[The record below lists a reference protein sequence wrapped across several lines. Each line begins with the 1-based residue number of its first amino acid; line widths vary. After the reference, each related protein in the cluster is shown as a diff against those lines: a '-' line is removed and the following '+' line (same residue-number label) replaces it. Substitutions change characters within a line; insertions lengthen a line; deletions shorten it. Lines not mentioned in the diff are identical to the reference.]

1 MKRRDLVLAG
11 PSLFV
16 GSLGL
21 SLPSIVHS
29 QSTVVKFGQSASLT
43 GGQSDYGKDVRDGIN
58 AAFAAANKAE
68 GSKGLRLELVTLD
81 DGGDKERC
89 KQNVKTLIDQ
99 GASALVGLTSGAA
112 AEAALPLV
120 EDAQIAL
127 LGTASGNM
135 GIRAAKLTSTYHVR
149 AGYDDEYRRMVQYVK
164 DYGFTRV
171 GYVYLKDTTQAN
183 QLAMNA
189 ALEAVGVKPT
199 VTVALDRNAK
209 GFEAEAKQLLDG
221 KLDCVLFTTNAGP
234 ITKIVDLM
242 HAGRYPGLYFSSSF
256 AGQVLI
262 DDMSKK
268 GISVIMTQVVPRPH
282 QVAVPLVKQYQADIA
297 ALGGGARVGYTSLE
311 GYIAGLVAAEAA
323 RTAAKNG
330 GTGRAKLK
338 EALAGLRTDFGGYK
352 INFAGSSSRT
362 ASRFVE
368 VVALD
373 RYGRVIG

>member
-11 PSLFV
+11 PGLLL
-16 GSLGL
+16 GGLGL
-21 SLPSIVHS
+21 TVPAAVRA
-29 QSTVVKFGQSASLT
+29 QATVVKFGQSASLS
-43 GGQSDYGKDVRDGIN
+43 GGQSTYGKDVQDGIA
-58 AAFAAANKAE
+58 AAFAAANKVE
-68 GSKGLRLELVTLD
+68 GSKGLRFELVTLD

-89 KQNVKTLIDQ
+89 KQNVKTLVDQ
-99 GASALVGLTSGAA
+99 GVSAVVGLTSGAA
-112 AEAALPLV
+112 AEAALPV
-120 EDAQIAL
+120 FEEAQVAM

-135 GIRAAKLTSTYHVR
+135 GIRAAKLTTAFHVR
-149 AGYDDEYRRMVQYVK
+149 AGYDEEYRRMVQYVK

-183 QLAMNA
+183 QLAMTA

-209 GFEAEAKQLLDG
+209 GFEAEARQLVDG

-234 ITKIVDLM
+234 INQIVDLM
-242 HAGRYPGLYFSSSF
+242 HAARYPGLYFSSSF

-262 DDMSKK
+262 DDMAKK

-282 QVAVPLVKQYQADIA
+282 QIALPVVKQYQADLA
-297 ALGGGARVGYTSLE
+297 AVNGARVGYTSFE
-311 GYIAGLVAAEAA
+311 GYIAGVVAVEAA
-323 RTAAKNG
+323 RAAARNG
-330 GTGRAKLK
+330 GTNKARLK
-338 EALAGLRTDFGGYK
+338 EALAGLRTDLGGYK
-352 INFAGSSSRT
+352 INFTGSSTRT

>member
-1 MKRRDLVLAG
+1 LKRRNLVLAG
-11 PSLFV
+11 PGLLL
-16 GSLGL
+16 GGLGL
-21 SLPSIVHS
+21 TVPAAVCA
-29 QSTVVKFGQSASLT
+29 QSTVVKFGQSASLS
-43 GGQSDYGKDVRDGIN
+43 GGQSAYGKDVQDGIA
-58 AAFAAANKAE
+58 AAFAAANKVE
-68 GSKGLRLELVTLD
+68 GSKGLRFELVTLD

-89 KQNVKTLIDQ
+89 KQNVKTLVDQ
-99 GASALVGLTSGAA
+99 GVSAVVGLTSGAA
-112 AEAALPLV
+112 AEAALPV
-120 EDAQIAL
+120 FEEAQVAM

-135 GIRAAKLTSTYHVR
+135 GIRAAKLTTAFHVR
-149 AGYDDEYRRMVQYVK
+149 AGYDEEYRRMVQYVK

-183 QLAMNA
+183 QLAMTA

-209 GFEAEAKQLLDG
+209 GFEAEARQLVDG

-234 ITKIVDLM
+234 INQIVELM
-242 HAGRYPGLYFSSSF
+242 HAARYPGLYFSSSF

-262 DDMSKK
+262 DDMAKK

-282 QVAVPLVKQYQADIA
+282 QIALPVVKQYQADLA
-297 ALGGGARVGYTSLE
+297 AVNGARVGYTSFE
-311 GYIAGLVAAEAA
+311 GYIAGLVAVEAA
-323 RTAAKNG
+323 RAAARNG
-330 GTGRAKLK
+330 GTNKARLK
-338 EALAGLRTDFGGYK
+338 EALAGLRTDLGGYK
-352 INFAGSSSRT
+352 INFTGSSTRT

>member
-11 PSLFV
+11 PGLLL
-16 GSLGL
+16 GGLGL
-21 SLPSIVHS
+21 TVPAAVRA
-29 QSTVVKFGQSASLT
+29 QATVVKFGQSASLS
-43 GGQSDYGKDVRDGIN
+43 GGQSAYGKDVQDGVA
-58 AAFAAANKAE
+58 AAFAAANKVE
-68 GSKGLRLELVTLD
+68 GSKGLRFELVTLD

-89 KQNVKTLIDQ
+89 RQNVKTLVDQ
-99 GASALVGLTSGAA
+99 GVSAVVGLTSGAA
-112 AEAALPLV
+112 AEAALPV
-120 EDAQIAL
+120 FEEAQVAM

-135 GIRAAKLTSTYHVR
+135 GIRAAKLTTAFHVR
-149 AGYDDEYRRMVQYVK
+149 AGYDEEYRRMVQYVK

-183 QLAMNA
+183 QLAMTA

-209 GFEAEAKQLLDG
+209 GFEAEARQLLDG

-234 ITKIVDLM
+234 INQIVDLM
-242 HAGRYPGLYFSSSF
+242 HAARYPGLYFSSSF

-262 DDMSKK
+262 DDMAKK

-282 QVAVPLVKQYQADIA
+282 QIALPVVKQYHADLA
-297 ALGGGARVGYTSLE
+297 AVNGARVGYTSFE
-311 GYIAGLVAAEAA
+311 GYIAGLVAVEAA
-323 RTAAKNG
+323 RAAARNG
-330 GTGRAKLK
+330 GTNKARLK
-338 EALAGLRTDFGGYK
+338 EALAGLRTDLGGYK
-352 INFAGSSSRT
+352 INFTGSSTRT

>member
-1 MKRRDLVLAG
+1 MKRRNLVLAG
-11 PSLFV
+11 PGLLL
-16 GSLGL
+16 GGLGL
-21 SLPSIVHS
+21 TVPAAVRA
-29 QSTVVKFGQSASLT
+29 QSTVVKFGQSASLS
-43 GGQSDYGKDVRDGIN
+43 GGQSAYGKDVQDGIA
-58 AAFAAANKAE
+58 AAFAAANKVE
-68 GSKGLRLELVTLD
+68 GSKGLRFELVSLD

-89 KQNVKTLIDQ
+89 KQNVKTLVDQ
-99 GASALVGLTSGAA
+99 GVSAVVGLTSGAA
-112 AEAALPLV
+112 AEAALPV
-120 EDAQIAL
+120 FEEAQVAM

-135 GIRAAKLTSTYHVR
+135 GIRAAKLTTAFHVR
-149 AGYDDEYRRMVQYVK
+149 AGYDEEYRRMVQYVK

-183 QLAMNA
+183 QLAMTA

-209 GFEAEAKQLLDG
+209 GFEAEARQLVDG

-234 ITKIVDLM
+234 INQIVELM
-242 HAGRYPGLYFSSSF
+242 HAARYPGLYFSSSF

-262 DDMSKK
+262 DDMAKK

-282 QVAVPLVKQYQADIA
+282 QIALPVVKQYHADLA
-297 ALGGGARVGYTSLE
+297 AVNGARVGYTSFE
-311 GYIAGLVAAEAA
+311 GYIAGVVAVEAA
-323 RTAAKNG
+323 RAAARNG
-330 GTGRAKLK
+330 GTNKARLK
-338 EALAGLRTDFGGYK
+338 EALAGLRTDLGGYK
-352 INFAGSSSRT
+352 INFTGSSTRT

>member
-11 PSLFV
+11 PGLLL
-16 GSLGL
+16 GGLGL
-21 SLPSIVHS
+21 TVPAAVRA
-29 QSTVVKFGQSASLT
+29 QSTVVKFGQSASLS
-43 GGQSDYGKDVRDGIN
+43 GGQSAYGKDVQDGIA
-58 AAFAAANKAE
+58 AAFAAANKVE
-68 GSKGLRLELVTLD
+68 GSKGLRFELVTLD

-89 KQNVKTLIDQ
+89 KQNVKTLVDQ
-99 GASALVGLTSGAA
+99 GVSAVVGLTSGAA
-112 AEAALPLV
+112 AEAALPV
-120 EDAQIAL
+120 FEEAQVAM

-135 GIRAAKLTSTYHVR
+135 GIRAAKLTTAFHVR
-149 AGYDDEYRRMVQYVK
+149 AGYDEEYRRMVQYVK

-183 QLAMNA
+183 QLAMTA

-209 GFEAEAKQLLDG
+209 GFEAEARQLLDG

-234 ITKIVDLM
+234 INQIVDLM
-242 HAGRYPGLYFSSSF
+242 HAARYPGLYFSSSF

-262 DDMSKK
+262 DEMAKK

-282 QVAVPLVKQYQADIA
+282 QIALPVVKQYHADLA
-297 ALGGGARVGYTSLE
+297 AVNGARVGYTSFE
-311 GYIAGLVAAEAA
+311 GYIAGLVAVEAA
-323 RTAAKNG
+323 RAAARNG
-330 GTGRAKLK
+330 GTNKARLK
-338 EALAGLRTDFGGYK
+338 EALAGLRTDLGGYK
-352 INFAGSSSRT
+352 INFTGSSTRT

>member
-1 MKRRDLVLAG
+1 MKRRNLVLAG
-11 PSLFV
+11 PGLLV
-16 GSLGL
+16 GGLGL
-21 SLPSIVHS
+21 TLPLAARA
-29 QSTVVKFGQSASLT
+29 QSAVVKFGQSASLT
-43 GGQSDYGKDVRDGIN
+43 GGQAAYGKDVQDGIA

-68 GSKGLRLELVTLD
+68 GAKGLRFELVTLD

-99 GASALVGLTSGAA
+99 GVSALLGLTSGAA
-112 AEAALPLV
+112 AEAAVPLS
-120 EDAQIAL
+120 EEAQIAM

-135 GIRAAKLTSTYHVR
+135 GIRSPKFTTAYHVR
-149 AGYDDEYRRMVQYVK
+149 AGYDEEYRRMVQYVK

-183 QLAMNA
+183 QLAMTA
-189 ALEAVGVKPT
+189 ALDAVGVKPS
-199 VTVALDRNAK
+199 VTIALDRNAK
-209 GFEAEAKQLLDG
+209 GFEAETKQLLDG

-234 ITKIVDLM
+234 INKIVDLM
-242 HAGRYPGLYFSSSF
+242 HAARYPGLYFSSSF

-262 DDMSKK
+262 DDMAKK

-282 QVAVPLVKQYQADIA
+282 QVALPVVKQYQSDLA
-297 ALGGGARVGYTSLE
+297 ALNGARQGYTSFE
-311 GYIAGLVAAEAA
+311 GYIAGLVAVEATRA
-323 RTAAKNG
+323 AAKSG
-330 GTGRAKLK
+330 GTGKARLR
-338 EALAGLRTDFGGYK
+338 EALAGLRTDLGGYK
-352 INFAGSSSRT
+352 INFTGSSTRT

>member
-1 MKRRDLVLAG
+1 MKRRNLVLAG
-11 PSLFV
+11 PGLLL
-16 GSLGL
+16 GGLGL
-21 SLPSIVHS
+21 TVPAAVRA
-29 QSTVVKFGQSASLT
+29 QSTVVKFGQSASLS
-43 GGQSDYGKDVRDGIN
+43 GGQSAYGKDVQDGIA
-58 AAFAAANKAE
+58 AAFAAANKVE
-68 GSKGLRLELVTLD
+68 GSKGLRFELVTLD

-89 KQNVKTLIDQ
+89 KQNVKTLVDQ
-99 GASALVGLTSGAA
+99 GVSAVVGLTSGAA
-112 AEAALPLV
+112 AEAALPV
-120 EDAQIAL
+120 FEEAQVAM

-135 GIRAAKLTSTYHVR
+135 GIRAAKLTTAFHVR
-149 AGYDDEYRRMVQYVK
+149 AGYDEEYRRMVQYVK

-183 QLAMNA
+183 QLAMTA

-209 GFEAEAKQLLDG
+209 GFEAEARQLVDG

-234 ITKIVDLM
+234 INQIVELM
-242 HAGRYPGLYFSSSF
+242 HAARYPGLYFSSSF

-262 DDMSKK
+262 DDMAKK

-282 QVAVPLVKQYQADIA
+282 QIALPVVKQYQADLA
-297 ALGGGARVGYTSLE
+297 AVNGARVGYTSFE
-311 GYIAGLVAAEAA
+311 GYIAGLVAVEAA
-323 RTAAKNG
+323 RAAARNG
-330 GTGRAKLK
+330 GTNKARLK
-338 EALAGLRTDFGGYK
+338 EALAGLRTDLGGYK
-352 INFAGSSSRT
+352 INFTGSSTRT

>member
-11 PSLFV
+11 PGLFL
-16 GSLGL
+16 GGLGL
-21 SLPSIVHS
+21 TLPTAVRA
-29 QSTVVKFGQSASLT
+29 QSAVVKFGQSASLS
-43 GGQSDYGKDVRDGIN
+43 GGQAGYGKDVQDGIA
-58 AAFAAANKAE
+58 AAFAAANKVE
-68 GSKGLRLELVTLD
+68 GSKGLRFELVTLD

-99 GASALVGLTSGAA
+99 GVSAVVGLTSGAA
-112 AEAALPLV
+112 AEAALPV
-120 EDAQIAL
+120 FEEAQVAM

-135 GIRAAKLTSTYHVR
+135 GIRAAKLTTAFHVR
-149 AGYDDEYRRMVQYVK
+149 AGYDEEYRRMVQYVK

-183 QLAMNA
+183 QLAMTA

-234 ITKIVDLM
+234 ISKIVDLM
-242 HAGRYPGLYFSSSF
+242 HVARYPGLYFSSSF

-262 DDMSKK
+262 DDMAKK

-282 QVAVPLVKQYQADIA
+282 QVALPVVKQYQADLA
-297 ALGGGARVGYTSLE
+297 AVNGARVGYTSFE
-311 GYIAGLVAAEAA
+311 GYIAGLVAVEAA
-323 RTAAKNG
+323 RAAARNG
-330 GTGRAKLK
+330 GTNKARLK
-338 EALAGLRTDFGGYK
+338 EALAGLRTDLGGYK
-352 INFAGSSSRT
+352 INFAGSSTRT

>member
-1 MKRRDLVLAG
+1 LKRRNLVLAG
-11 PSLFV
+11 PGLLL
-16 GSLGL
+16 GGLGL
-21 SLPSIVHS
+21 TVPAAVRA
-29 QSTVVKFGQSASLT
+29 QATVVKFGQSASLS
-43 GGQSDYGKDVRDGIN
+43 GGQSTYGKDVQDGIA
-58 AAFAAANKAE
+58 AAFAAANKVE
-68 GSKGLRLELVTLD
+68 GSKGLRFELVTLD

-89 KQNVKTLIDQ
+89 KQNVKTLVDQ
-99 GASALVGLTSGAA
+99 GVSAVVGLTSGAA
-112 AEAALPLV
+112 AEAALPV
-120 EDAQIAL
+120 FEEAQVAM

-135 GIRAAKLTSTYHVR
+135 GIRAAKLTTAFHVR
-149 AGYDDEYRRMVQYVK
+149 AGYDEEYRRMVQYVK

-183 QLAMNA
+183 QLAMTA

-209 GFEAEAKQLLDG
+209 GFEAEARQLVDG

-234 ITKIVDLM
+234 INQIVELM
-242 HAGRYPGLYFSSSF
+242 HAARYPGLYFSSSF

-262 DDMSKK
+262 DDMAKK

-282 QVAVPLVKQYQADIA
+282 QIALPVVKQYQADLA
-297 ALGGGARVGYTSLE
+297 AVNGARVGYTSFE
-311 GYIAGLVAAEAA
+311 GYIAGLVAVEAA
-323 RTAAKNG
+323 RAAARNG
-330 GTGRAKLK
+330 GTNKARLK
-338 EALAGLRTDFGGYK
+338 EALAGLRTDLGGYK
-352 INFAGSSSRT
+352 INFTGSSTRT

>member
-1 MKRRDLVLAG
+1 LKRRNLVLAG
-11 PSLFV
+11 PGLLL
-16 GSLGL
+16 GGLGL
-21 SLPSIVHS
+21 TVPAAVRA
-29 QSTVVKFGQSASLT
+29 QSTVVKFGQSASLS
-43 GGQSDYGKDVRDGIN
+43 GGQSAYGKDVQDGIA
-58 AAFAAANKAE
+58 AAFAAANKVE
-68 GSKGLRLELVTLD
+68 GSKGLRFELVTLD

-89 KQNVKTLIDQ
+89 KQNVKTLVDQ
-99 GASALVGLTSGAA
+99 GVSAVVGLTSGAA
-112 AEAALPLV
+112 AEAALPV
-120 EDAQIAL
+120 FEEAQVAM

-135 GIRAAKLTSTYHVR
+135 GIRAAKLTTAFHVR
-149 AGYDDEYRRMVQYVK
+149 AGYDEEYRRMVQYVK

-183 QLAMNA
+183 QLAMTA

-209 GFEAEAKQLLDG
+209 GFEAEARQLVDG

-234 ITKIVDLM
+234 INQIVELM
-242 HAGRYPGLYFSSSF
+242 HAARYPGLYFSSSF

-262 DDMSKK
+262 DDMAKK

-282 QVAVPLVKQYQADIA
+282 QIALPVVKQYQADLA
-297 ALGGGARVGYTSLE
+297 AVNGARVGYTSFE
-311 GYIAGLVAAEAA
+311 GYIAGLVAVEAA
-323 RTAAKNG
+323 RAAARNG
-330 GTGRAKLK
+330 GTNKARLK
-338 EALAGLRTDFGGYK
+338 EALAGLRTDLGGYK
-352 INFAGSSSRT
+352 INFTGSSTRT

>member
-1 MKRRDLVLAG
+1 MKRRNLVLAG
-11 PSLFV
+11 PGLLL
-16 GSLGL
+16 GGLGL
-21 SLPSIVHS
+21 TVPAAVRA
-29 QSTVVKFGQSASLT
+29 QSTVVKFGQSASLS
-43 GGQSDYGKDVRDGIN
+43 GGQSAYGKDVQDGIA
-58 AAFAAANKAE
+58 AAFAAANKVE
-68 GSKGLRLELVTLD
+68 GSKGLRFELVTLD

-89 KQNVKTLIDQ
+89 KQNVKTLVDQ
-99 GASALVGLTSGAA
+99 GVSAVVGLTSGAA
-112 AEAALPLV
+112 AEAALPV
-120 EDAQIAL
+120 FEEAQVAM

-135 GIRAAKLTSTYHVR
+135 GIRAAKLTTAFHVR
-149 AGYDDEYRRMVQYVK
+149 AGYDEEYRRMVQYVK

-183 QLAMNA
+183 QLAMTA

-209 GFEAEAKQLLDG
+209 GFEAEARQLLDG

-234 ITKIVDLM
+234 INQIVDLM
-242 HAGRYPGLYFSSSF
+242 HAARYPGLYFSSSF

-262 DDMSKK
+262 DDMAKK

-282 QVAVPLVKQYQADIA
+282 QIALPVVKQYHADLA
-297 ALGGGARVGYTSLE
+297 AVNGARVGYTSFE
-311 GYIAGLVAAEAA
+311 GYIAGLVAVEAA
-323 RTAAKNG
+323 RAAARNG
-330 GTGRAKLK
+330 GTNKARLK
-338 EALAGLRTDFGGYK
+338 EALAGLRTDLGGYK
-352 INFAGSSSRT
+352 INFTGSSTRT